1 MGEMLTIPYTERS
14 EKIEMLTCWFVRL
27 RMAYRILCIWA
38 SPVIYRNSRPAIVA
52 STHDAPSSRRQ
63 CIYTVE
69 STLPFCLYR
78 SKSSSLCA
86 PKTIVLLPL
95 TFAPAIEMT
104 NSVQHLCMIPI
115 IKKKTSV
122 ALTLT
127 IEVLATGSICLLS
140 NLRGFKIHSCSGAIE
155 FHRQHGNHNA
165 NPTSNERNTMSYQFR
180 DDTGTLFFQK
190 SPNVSD
196 AKKPTMMI
204 IITAWLNRPKRAWCT
219 CTKLIFWLSLLALE
233 SP

>member
-1 MGEMLTIPYTERS
+1 
-14 EKIEMLTCWFVRL
+14 MLTCWFVRL

-38 SPVIYRNSRPAIVA
+38 SPVIFRNSRPAIVA

-69 STLPFCLYR
+69 LTVPFYLYR

-86 PKTIVLLPL
+86 PETIALLPL
-95 TFAPAIEMT
+95 RFAPVIEMINKLYSL
-104 NSVQHLCMIPI
+104 NSCMNPTF
-115 IKKKTSV
+115 KKNV

-127 IEVLATGSICLLS
+127 IEVLATGSICLVS

-219 CTKLIFWLSLLALE
+219 CTKLIFWLSMLALE